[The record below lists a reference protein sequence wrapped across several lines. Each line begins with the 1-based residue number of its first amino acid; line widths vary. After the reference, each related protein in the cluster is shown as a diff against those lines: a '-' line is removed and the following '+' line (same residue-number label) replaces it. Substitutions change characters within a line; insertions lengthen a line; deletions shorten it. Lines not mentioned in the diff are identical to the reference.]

1 MNIATAVG
9 GEGNI
14 TVFNKMLNKLLKM
27 TRLQDSTCDFCPQLL
42 ISDVGLISI
51 SVLPSLLQDIIDRA
65 DKWGDH
71 GKTGR
76 IDPFTEV
83 YDVSLSPGNISWGRG

>member
-1 MNIATAVG
+1 MIFAP
-9 GEGNI
+9 
-14 TVFNKMLNKLLKM
+14 L
-27 TRLQDSTCDFCPQLL
+27 LL
-42 ISDVGLISI
+42 ILSIRLVSI
-51 SVLPSLLQDIIDRA
+51 SVLPSLLEDIIDRA

-83 YDVSLSPGNISWGRG
+83 YDVSLCLETSIICGWG